1 MMKYNTHITKKAKQ
15 DMVEAADYIEF
26 TLLNP
31 DAADALLDKA
41 EAEMDALSEFPKRNK
56 LVDDAILASCGIRF
70 IVINNYLAFYVISE
84 EDATVHFI
92 RFLYAK
98 RNWAH
103 ILKQGYS
110 LD

>member
-1 MMKYNTHITKKAKQ
+1 
-15 DMVEAADYIEF
+15 MVEAADYIEF

-41 EAEMDALSEFPKRNK
+41 EAEMNALSEFPKRNQ
-56 LVDDAILASCGIRF
+56 LVDDAILSSCGIRF
-70 IVINNYLAFYVISE
+70 TVINNYLAFYVISE
-84 EDATVHFI
+84 SDATVHII
-92 RFLYAK
+92 RFLYTK
-98 RNWAH
+98 RNWIH

>member
-1 MMKYNTHITKKAKQ
+1 MKYLTHITKQAEH
-15 DMVEAADYIEF
+15 DMDDAAAYIAY

-31 DAADALLDKA
+31 QAAYNLLTKVRADVA
-41 EAEMDALSEFPKRNK
+41 TLADFPQRNA

-70 IVINNYLAFYVISE
+70 IAINNYLAFYVISE
-84 EDATVHFI
+84 NDTTVHII

-103 ILKQGYS
+103 ILKQGYT

>member
-1 MMKYNTHITKKAKQ
+1 MRYSIHITKQAEH
-15 DMVEAADYIEF
+15 DMDDAAAYIAY

-31 DAADALLDKA
+31 QAAYNLLAKVRADVA
-41 EAEMDALSEFPKRNK
+41 VLADFPQRNA
-56 LVDDAILASCGIRF
+56 LVDDAILASGGIRF
-70 IVINNYLAFYVISE
+70 TVINNYLAFYVISE
-84 EDATVHFI
+84 DNATVHII
-92 RFLYAK
+92 RFLYVK

>member
-1 MMKYNTHITKKAKQ
+1 MIKYNIHLTKKAKQ
-15 DMVEAADYIEF
+15 DMVDAADYIEF

-31 DAADALLDKA
+31 DAADSLLDKA
-41 EAEMDALSEFPKRNK
+41 EAEMNALSEFPKRNK
-56 LVDDAILASCGIRF
+56 LVDDEILASCGIRF

-84 EDATVHFI
+84 DNATVHII

>member
-1 MMKYNTHITKKAKQ
+1 MRYLIRITKQAER
-15 DMVEAADYIEF
+15 DMDDVAAYIAR

-31 DAADALLDKA
+31 QAAYDLLVKTTEEVSALAD
-41 EAEMDALSEFPKRNK
+41 FPQRNP
-56 LVDDAILASCGIRF
+56 LVDDTILASCGIRF
-70 IVINNYLAFYVISE
+70 TVINNYLAFYVISE
-84 EDATVHFI
+84 DDTTVHFI